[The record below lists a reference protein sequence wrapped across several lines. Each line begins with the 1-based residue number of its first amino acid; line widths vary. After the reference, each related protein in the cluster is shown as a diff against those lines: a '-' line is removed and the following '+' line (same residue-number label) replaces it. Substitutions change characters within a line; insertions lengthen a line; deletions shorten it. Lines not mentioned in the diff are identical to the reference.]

1 MYLVRENNRTSEQTF
16 SLDVTVGDPLGSIK
30 PATIETSNTNGR
42 FDYSFGLLD
51 ETKIV
56 VLFPATVDRVSL
68 NFTLNPDLSVEGTET
83 FRAVSAITIPSGNFP
98 VFNAPAGE
106 TTFASTLIHI
116 IDNDGKIFLCLLIRK
131 YNL

>member
-51 ETKIV
+51 ETKII
-56 VLFPATVDRVSL
+56 VLLEATVNRVSL

-83 FRAVSAITIPSGNFP
+83 FRAVSAITIL
-98 VFNAPAGE
+98 
-106 TTFASTLIHI
+106 T
-116 IDNDGKIFLCLLIRK
+116 
-131 YNL
+131 